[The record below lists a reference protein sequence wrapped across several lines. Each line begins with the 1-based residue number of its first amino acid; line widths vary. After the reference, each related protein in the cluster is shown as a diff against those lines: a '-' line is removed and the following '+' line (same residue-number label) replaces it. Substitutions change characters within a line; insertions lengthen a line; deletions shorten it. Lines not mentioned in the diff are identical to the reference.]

1 MKSRVKLPISL
12 LNQSEN
18 RAKLLFFILLFCIAT
33 LIAGCTPV
41 KPWQKGN
48 LSKRHMQLDPNP
60 MQSRFNRHIEN
71 SREGSSGGYGVGG
84 GGCGCG

>member
-1 MKSRVKLPISL
+1 MRSKLKL
-12 LNQSEN
+12 LNQL
-18 RAKLLFFILLFCIAT
+18 RRQARFLLSLSA
-33 LIAGCTPV
+33 LIISCTSFTSCTTV

-48 LSKRHMQLDPNP
+48 FAKKHMQLDPNP
-60 MQSRFNRHIEN
+60 MQSRFNRHIEQ

>member
-1 MKSRVKLPISL
+1 MRSKIKSWNLSL
-12 LNQSEN
+12 KIPSHLS
-18 RAKLLFFILLFCIAT
+18 LILLF
-33 LIAGCTPV
+33 LIACACITGCTPV

-48 LSKRHMQLDPNP
+48 FAKRHMQLDPNP

>member
-1 MKSRVKLPISL
+1 MRSKIKLSDILVKKPSSI
-12 LNQSEN
+12 
-18 RAKLLFFILLFCIAT
+18 LFFIFIFLLLGST
-33 LIAGCTPV
+33 GCTPV

-48 LSKRHMQLDPNP
+48 FAKRHMKIDPNP
-60 MQSRFNRHIEN
+60 AETKFRRHVES